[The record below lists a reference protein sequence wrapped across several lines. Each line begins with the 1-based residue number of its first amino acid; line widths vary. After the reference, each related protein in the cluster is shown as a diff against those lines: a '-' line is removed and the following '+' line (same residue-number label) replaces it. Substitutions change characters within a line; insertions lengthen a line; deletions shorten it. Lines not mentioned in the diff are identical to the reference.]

1 MGYGAYRRN
10 TWRTQL
16 VTISLAERGTVT
28 CMFAVQLVG
37 SVCTLTIIRKSVLTD
52 YTWQRHDALQAGVDV
67 HPCTSCVRT
76 NHNTLAASAA
86 IPGWNPAPGRGKCGR
101 GWEVETLLVHVY
113 DAGRHHE
120 YVGG

>member
-1 MGYGAYRRN
+1 MAHTTRDDQPCRTGYSDLHVCSTVGGQCMHSHNHQKISAYRLHMARN
-10 TWRTQL
+10 AMMHYKQG
-16 VTISLAERGTVT
+16 I
-28 CMFAVQLVG
+28 
-37 SVCTLTIIRKSVLTD
+37 
-52 YTWQRHDALQAGVDV
+52 V

-86 IPGWNPAPGRGKCGR
+86 IPGWNPAPKCGR